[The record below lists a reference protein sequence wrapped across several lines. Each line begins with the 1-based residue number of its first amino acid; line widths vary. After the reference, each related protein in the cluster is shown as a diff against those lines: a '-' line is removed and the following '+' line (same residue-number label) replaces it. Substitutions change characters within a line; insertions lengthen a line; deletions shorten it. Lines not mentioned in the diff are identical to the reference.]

1 MALHFGSSTLT
12 RGDRLGHF
20 LKGAESI
27 PLPWPYTLEPIKTI
41 TSWLIW
47 ISKKVW
53 KGMHVW
59 TFKKWSSKS
68 SPWFTNIS
76 SVLYHKNTTVVCSYI
91 AWFNIL
97 CNEKGHAK
105 YQLCLGTT
113 RPSYGV
119 MFLDTIGLLWWG
131 REREPVLSNVYIH
144 KASNSTWP
152 QYHKLLLV
160 SF

>member
-68 SPWFTNIS
+68 SPWFTNTS
-76 SVLYHKNTTVVCSYI
+76 SVLYHKNTTVVCCYYMIYI
-91 AWFNIL
+91 PHDLTYCVMRKGMQNINYVLGLQGHHMGL
-97 CNEKGHAK
+97 C
-105 YQLCLGTT
+105 
-113 RPSYGV
+113 
-119 MFLDTIGLLWWG
+119 FWI
-131 REREPVLSNVYIH
+131 
-144 KASNSTWP
+144 
-152 QYHKLLLV
+152 LLV
-160 SF
+160 YFGGGEKENQF